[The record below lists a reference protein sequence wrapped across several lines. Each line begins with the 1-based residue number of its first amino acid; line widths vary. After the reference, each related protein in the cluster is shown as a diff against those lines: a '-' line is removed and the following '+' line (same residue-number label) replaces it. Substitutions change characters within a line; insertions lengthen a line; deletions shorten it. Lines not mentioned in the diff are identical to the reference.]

1 MGRSA
6 FKGTNSHAC
15 SSSLA
20 TIGGGLRNLFLQHI
34 ESKLTYDIDLIFVSC
49 EVIFFHT
56 TMSIGL

>member
-34 ESKLTYDIDLIFVSC
+34 ESKLAYDIDLIFVS
-49 EVIFFHT
+49 VK
-56 TMSIGL
+56 